1 MIRRLKIVFIAV
13 FLLLTAIQLKLF
25 YSIYLF
31 EQNKVYAKLNQLTV
45 DLKKEVE
52 TYEINR
58 HQRFFEAYKM
68 AYLCGEDYA
77 TKPLTLSFVIQ
88 PTERFSNLK
97 ELTNIIDQKLQRQAV
112 ASTAYLL
119 EQLPLDSVYFD
130 SILQARIS
138 AVSPALTYTLETHAS
153 AKLHDKAGIF
163 PLSLFDDFRLYQPRY
178 MSLKVEGIEGL
189 LLGNILLILGGSL
202 LSLLLLGIATRYAY
216 LSILKYKKIS
226 ENKAEFINHL
236 AHEIK
241 TPLSSI
247 FLSGQALMDQRIN
260 RSESAVTMHSQIIY
274 SEAERLNKQ
283 LENVLSVSA
292 AEKNFLEMHPEPL
305 DVHEHIQ
312 TIASLFHARIQDLHG
327 TLTLHLNA
335 SQYTCKLDKI
345 HFGNVLY
352 NLFDNAIK
360 YSGPDKLHIRVET
373 VDRSDELVIR
383 ITDQG
388 KGISQTEQEKIF
400 QLFYKKDKRL
410 NGFGVGLHY
419 AKTILDFHR
428 GIITVDSQ
436 PGHGTTFSLSL
447 PLNMNYA

>member
-1 MIRRLKIVFIAV
+1 MIQRLKIIFIAV

-31 EQNKVYAKLNQLTV
+31 EQNKVYTQLDQLTIQ
-45 DLKKEVE
+45 LKKDVE
-52 TYEINR
+52 SYEINR
-58 HQRFFEAYKM
+58 HQPIFEAYKN
-68 AYLCGEDYA
+68 AFLCGEDYA
-77 TKPLTLSFVIQ
+77 NKPLTLSFVIQ
-88 PTERFSNLK
+88 PTEPFANLK
-97 ELTNIIDQKLQRQAV
+97 ELTDIIDQKLHKQAV

-119 EQLPLDSVYFD
+119 EQLPVDSMYFD
-130 SILQARIS
+130 SLLQARMHTF
-138 AVSPALTYTLETHAS
+138 SPDLTWSVLP
-153 AKLHDKAGIF
+153 LHSDQQTTEAGVFRI
-163 PLSLFDDFRLYQPRY
+163 SLFDDYRLYQPRY
-178 MSLKVEGIEGL
+178 LALKVNGIQRL
-189 LLGNILLILGGSL
+189 LIGNILLILGGSL
-202 LSLLLLGIATRYAY
+202 LSFLLLGIATRYAY
-216 LSILKYKKIS
+216 LSMLKYKKIS

-247 FLSGQALMDQRIN
+247 FLSGQALTDKRIN
-260 RSESAVTMHSQIIY
+260 RSEEAVAMHSQIIY

-305 DVHEHIQ
+305 DVHMQIQ
-312 TIASLFHARIQDLHG
+312 TIAALFQARMQDLNG
-327 TLTLHLNA
+327 TLSMHLNA
-335 SQYTCKLDKI
+335 SRFTCKLDKI

-360 YSGPDKLHIRVET
+360 YSGQDSLHIHVET
-373 VDRSDELVIR
+373 LDRADELVIR

-388 KGISQTEQEKIF
+388 KGISRSEQEKIF

-428 GIITVDSQ
+428 GMITVDSQ
-436 PGHGTTFSLSL
+436 PGQGTTFSLSL
-447 PLNMNYA
+447 PLNWNYT